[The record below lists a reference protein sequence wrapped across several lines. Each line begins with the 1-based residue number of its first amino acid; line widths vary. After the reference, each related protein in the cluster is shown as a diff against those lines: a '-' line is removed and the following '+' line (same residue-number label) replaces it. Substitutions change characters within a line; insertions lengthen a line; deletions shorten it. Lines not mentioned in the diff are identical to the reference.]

1 MTDLRKLAEAATP
14 LNLASAQKISCG
26 EIECPTCGG
35 EGFVDGKDF
44 LNIDGVAVGVQV
56 YGIGTEMVA
65 AENYYAAANP
75 SAILALL
82 DEKDALTARVAE
94 LTERNQWLDSA
105 RKELIEYSC
114 DLQRII
120 EDLCAR
126 RDIRKPKTSARYH
139 YDMAVKFSSAAAA
152 MEGK

>member
-94 LTERNQWLDSA
+94 LEAALKPRLSKEARALLEELCEAAEAMADTAED
-105 RKELIEYSC
+105 RKEAAALRLLLEWH
-114 DLQRII
+114 DR
-120 EDLCAR
+120 
-126 RDIRKPKTSARYH
+126 
-139 YDMAVKFSSAAAA
+139 AAAA